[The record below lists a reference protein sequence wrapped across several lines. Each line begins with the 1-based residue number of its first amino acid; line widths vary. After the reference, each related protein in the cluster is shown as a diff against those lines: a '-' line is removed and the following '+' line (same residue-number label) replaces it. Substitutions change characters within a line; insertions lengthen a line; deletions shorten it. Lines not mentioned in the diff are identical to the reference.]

1 MKFFSIYLLVFGKK
15 LVTLPHLFIV
25 FNGMEKDEREILLE
39 KFAEANRRLQIVN
52 EQLAIANKKLKEY
65 EEKAQKAEN
74 ASKMKSLF
82 LANMS
87 HEIRTP
93 LNAIEGFSRVI
104 VETDSP
110 EDRMKFFEI
119 IESNNNRLQS
129 LVNEILDLSRVES
142 GEIVMKKS
150 PTDLH
155 DLCQGIKNLFKF
167 RCPDTVRLE
176 WENPLMT
183 VNFNTDANRLT
194 QVFSNLI
201 SNSLKH
207 TASGRISYGYQI
219 INDGQQIQFFVDD
232 TGSGIA
238 KEDID
243 HIFETYVSRD
253 AETTKNGYGL
263 GLPLCKIIVEKLG
276 GSITVQSELGK
287 GSRFEFTLPFEG
299 TIGGIDTNKP
309 STTTNVRT
317 IRISG
322 RSDDPNKQK
331 ILVAED
337 EDSNYELVKIVLQ
350 KRYKLLR
357 AHNGIEAV
365 TINEDEH
372 PDLVLMDIRM
382 PEMNGL
388 DATRII
394 KEVSPSTP
402 VIALS
407 AYAFEENIRDAKDA
421 GCDEFMAKPFKVEAL
436 IEMVKK
442 YLDK

>member
-1 MKFFSIYLLVFGKK
+1 
-15 LVTLPHLFIV
+15 
-25 FNGMEKDEREILLE
+25 MEKDEKEILLQ
-39 KFAEANRRLQIVN
+39 KFAEANRRLMLAQ

-65 EEKAQKAEN
+65 EEKAQKAEK

-104 VETDSP
+104 VETDSQ

-119 IESNNNRLQS
+119 IESNNNRLMS

-142 GEIVMKKS
+142 GEIVMKKAS
-150 PTDLH
+150 TDLNE
-155 DLCQGIKNLFKF
+155 LCDSIKNIFKF
-167 RCPDTVRLE
+167 RCPDTLKLIWKKPTMAVTL
-176 WENPLMT
+176 
-183 VNFNTDANRLT
+183 NTDANRLT

-207 TASGRISYGYQI
+207 TPSGSITYGYRLLD
-219 INDGQQIQFFVDD
+219 DGQNIEFFVKD
-232 TGSGIA
+232 TGSGISA
-238 KEDID
+238 QDQE

-253 AETTKNGYGL
+253 AETSKNGYGL

-276 GSITVQSELGK
+276 GKISVESKVGE
-287 GSRFEFTLPFEG
+287 GSTFIFTFPFEG
-299 TIGGIDTNKP
+299 SIGGVNK
-309 STTTNVRT
+309 SKNTTTTNVRT
-317 IRISG
+317 IRVSG
-322 RSDDPNKQK
+322 RPDEVSKK
-331 ILVAED
+331 TILVAED

-350 KRYKLLR
+350 KRYRLLR

-365 TINEDEH
+365 TINEEEK
-372 PDLVLMDIRM
+372 PDMILMDIRM

-394 KEVSPSTP
+394 KEVDASTP
-402 VIALS
+402 IVALS
-407 AYAFEENIRDAKDA
+407 AYAFEENIRDAKAA
-421 GCDEFMAKPFKVEAL
+421 GCDEFMAKPFKVENL
-436 IEMVKK
+436 IEVVKK
-442 YLDK
+442 YLDED

>member
-1 MKFFSIYLLVFGKK
+1 
-15 LVTLPHLFIV
+15 
-25 FNGMEKDEREILLE
+25 MESDEKEILLQ
-39 KFAEANRRLQIVN
+39 KFADANRRLKLAQ

-65 EEKAQKAEN
+65 EEKAQKAEK
-74 ASKMKSLF
+74 ASRMKSLF

-104 VETDSP
+104 VETDSQ
-110 EDRMKFFEI
+110 EDRLKFYEI
-119 IESNNNRLQS
+119 IESNNNRLMS

-142 GEIVMKKS
+142 GEIVMKKAD
-150 PTDLH
+150 TDLNE
-155 DLCQGIKNLFKF
+155 LCDSIKNIFKF
-167 RCPDTVRLE
+167 RCPDTLKLIWKKPTMGV
-176 WENPLMT
+176 T
-183 VNFNTDANRLT
+183 FNTDANRLT

-207 TASGRISYGYQI
+207 TPNGTIQYGYRLL
-219 INDGQQIQFFVDD
+219 DEGQNIEFFVKD

-238 KEDID
+238 PEDQE

-253 AETTKNGYGL
+253 AETSMNGYGL

-276 GSITVQSELGK
+276 GKIYVDSKVGEGSI
-287 GSRFEFTLPFEG
+287 FTFIFPFEG
-299 TIGGIDTNKP
+299 SIGGKEQQNT
-309 STTTNVRT
+309 TTTNVRT
-317 IRISG
+317 IRVSG
-322 RSDDPNKQK
+322 RPEEAGRKT

-350 KRYKLLR
+350 KRYRLLR

-365 TINEDEH
+365 TIFEEEK
-372 PDLVLMDIRM
+372 PDLILMDIRM

-394 KEVSPSTP
+394 KEVNPSIP
-402 VIALS
+402 VVALS
-407 AYAFEENIRDAKDA
+407 AYAFEENIREAKMA
-421 GCDEFMAKPFKVEAL
+421 GCNEFMAKPFKVENL
-436 IEMVKK
+436 IDMVKK
-442 YLDK
+442 HLDE

>member
-1 MKFFSIYLLVFGKK
+1 MV
-15 LVTLPHLFIV
+15 
-25 FNGMEKDEREILLE
+25 KDEKEILLQ
-39 KFAEANRRLQIVN
+39 KFADANRKLLLVS

-142 GEIVMKKS
+142 GEIVMKKAS
-150 PTDLH
+150 TDLNE
-155 DLCQGIKNLFKF
+155 LCTGIKNLFKF
-167 RCPDTVRLE
+167 RCPDTVQLK
-176 WENPLMT
+176 WDKPLMT
-183 VNFNTDANRLT
+183 VTLNTDANRLT

-201 SNSLKH
+201 SNALKH
-207 TASGRISYGYQI
+207 TSLGSITYGYNI
-219 INDGQQIQFFVDD
+219 LNEGQQIEFFVKD

-238 KEDID
+238 KEDIE

-276 GSITVQSELGK
+276 GTISVESEVGK
-287 GSRFEFTLPFEG
+287 GSTFTFVMPFEG
-299 TIGGIDTNKP
+299 TIGGINQATT
-309 STTTNVRT
+309 TTTNVRT

-322 RSDDPNKQK
+322 RPDEHNTKT

-365 TINEDEH
+365 TINEDEK
-372 PDLVLMDIRM
+372 PDLILMDIRM

-394 KEVSPSTP
+394 KEVSSSTP

-407 AYAFEENIRDAKDA
+407 AYAFEENIREAKAA
-421 GCDEFMAKPFKVEAL
+421 GCDEFMAKPFKVENL
-436 IEMVKK
+436 IEVVRK

>member
-1 MKFFSIYLLVFGKK
+1 
-15 LVTLPHLFIV
+15 
-25 FNGMEKDEREILLE
+25 MEKDEKEILLQ
-39 KFAEANRRLQIVN
+39 KFADANRKLMLAN

-104 VETDSP
+104 VETDSQ
-110 EDRMKFFEI
+110 EDRMKFYEI

-142 GEIVMKKS
+142 GEIVMKKTS
-150 PTDLH
+150 TDLNE
-155 DLCQGIKNLFKF
+155 LCAGVKNIFKF
-167 RCPDTVRLE
+167 RCPDTVKLV
-176 WENPLMT
+176 WEKPLMAVT
-183 VNFNTDANRLT
+183 MNTDSNRLT

-201 SNSLKH
+201 SNALKH
-207 TASGRISYGYQI
+207 TATGRITYGYKLQEEAQKI
-219 INDGQQIQFFVDD
+219 EFFVED

-238 KEDID
+238 KKDIEQ
-243 HIFETYVSRD
+243 IFETYVSRD

-276 GSITVQSELGK
+276 GTISVESEVGK
-287 GSRFEFTLPFEG
+287 GSTFHFVMPFEG
-299 TIGGIDTNKP
+299 TIGGLDQTKTA
-309 STTTNVRT
+309 STTSVRT
-317 IRISG
+317 IRISE
-322 RSDDPNKQK
+322 RSDDAKMKK

-350 KRYKLLR
+350 KRYRLLR

-365 TINEDEH
+365 TINEDEK
-372 PDLVLMDIRM
+372 PDMILMDIRM

-394 KEVSPSTP
+394 KEVSSDTP
-402 VIALS
+402 VVALS
-407 AYAFEENIRDAKDA
+407 AYAFEENVREAKAA
-421 GCDEFMAKPFKVEAL
+421 GCDDFLAKPFKVENL
-436 IEMVKK
+436 IEVVRK
-442 YLDK
+442 YLND